1 MCFGLDDG
9 KCDDVFIGVLIARGL
24 PARGLMASSSTQ
36 RWWRCWW
43 QWWWWWKTLYP
54 DVIISSS
61 IMGDDRNE
69 DIASC
74 LKIIY
79 RLASFYHDIALAIKF
94 TNRPL
99 NFKSHKIS
107 PYLTFI
113 HCVDRWFDIAAD
125 ENKTIFKSLSLS
137 PVFCN
142 IWKFLCP
149 NQFFEKIC
157 ATSLIRW
164 SLWQKIIKGP
174 NNKMIKLDCCC
185 SKFNFQH
192 LPE

>member
-1 MCFGLDDG
+1 MQLYPTGIQSYCKTERNGKKYTKTKIIQLMCFGLDDG

-99 NFKSHKIS
+99 NFKSHKS
-107 PYLTFI
+107 LR
-113 HCVDRWFDIAAD
+113 VDWDRMNLQDCQ
-125 ENKTIFKSLSLS
+125 T
-137 PVFCN
+137 
-142 IWKFLCP
+142 
-149 NQFFEKIC
+149 QFY
-157 ATSLIRW
+157 
-164 SLWQKIIKGP
+164 
-174 NNKMIKLDCCC
+174 KLL
-185 SKFNFQH
+185 N
-192 LPE
+192 